1 MADDASRPQGAPSLP
16 LLVPTLLLV
25 GVGLLLGTGC
35 VPYPAAT
42 TAHPVDEDASPS
54 VSTSV
59 YAIPNGIDLLRD
71 STALTD
77 PGAEAFF
84 GLDSSIRF
92 RIDEDADLGVR
103 IPTFSGFILNYKRR
117 LVGADSSSFALAG
130 MAGTGVVNF
139 GLHWHV
145 GATLVA
151 SGPESALA
159 TPYGGLRGMQV
170 IPLSESAVTDTP
182 TLGGFVGLRIGD
194 DAFGLTPEIGVYY
207 DEPALEVSQNQNVL
221 FVPSLTIHGRGLL
234 EGLFTPP
241 RPY

>member
-1 MADDASRPQGAPSLP
+1 MASTSPAAPPPTVLG
-16 LLVPTLLLV
+16 LLAATLLV
-25 GVGLLLGTGC
+25 GAGILLGSGC

-42 TAHPVDEDASPS
+42 TAHPVDEEASPS

-59 YAIPNGIDLLRD
+59 YAIPNGINLLRD
-71 STALTD
+71 STAVTE

-84 GLDSSIRF
+84 GLDSSVRF
-92 RIDEDADLGVR
+92 RIDEDADLGIRV
-103 IPTFSGFILNYKRR
+103 PTFSGFILNYKHR
-117 LVGADSSSFALAG
+117 LVGADTSSFALAG
-130 MAGTGVVNF
+130 MAGTGVVNL

-145 GATLVA
+145 GATVVA
-151 SGPESALA
+151 SGPESALV

-170 IPLSESAVTDTP
+170 VPLSEAAVTDSP

-194 DAFGLTPEIGVYY
+194 ARFGLTPELGVYY
-207 DEPALEVSQNQNVL
+207 DEPALEISQDQNVL

-234 EGLFTPP
+234 DDLFTPP

>member
-1 MADDASRPQGAPSLP
+1 MPDESPREDAPP
-16 LLVPTLLLV
+16 PTLLLPAILLV

-42 TAHPVDEDASPS
+42 TAHPVNEEASPS
-54 VSTSV
+54 VSTSL

-71 STALTD
+71 STAYTE

-84 GLDSSIRF
+84 GVDNSIRV
-92 RIDEDADLGVR
+92 RINEEADLGVR
-103 IPTFSGFILNYKRR
+103 IPTFSGFILNYKHR

-130 MAGTGVVNF
+130 MAGTGVVNV
-139 GLHWHV
+139 GLHWHF
-145 GATLVA
+145 GATVVA
-151 SGPESALA
+151 SGPESAFA

-170 IPLSESAVTDTP
+170 VPLSEAAVTDSP

-194 DAFGLTPEIGVYY
+194 AKFGLTPEVGVYY
-207 DEPALEVSQNQNVL
+207 DEPALEVSQDQNVL

-234 EGLFTPP
+234 ENLFDPP
-241 RPY
+241 WI